1 MAYTTINKSTAY
13 QNSIII
19 NGNGS
24 TQALTGV
31 GHQPDWIWMKRSNAT
46 GHHRL
51 IDTVRGISKIINA
64 DLNNSEATTASYV
77 TAIGTDGWTV
87 GNNTDVNASGGV
99 TSGWSWRAGQGT
111 TTNPSGG
118 TITTTASVDT
128 TAGLSIF
135 TYTGTG
141 NAAHLAHGLGVAPTV
156 VWIKGRTNTDQ
167 WFVKHPGLNANQYV
181 YLNGTGAATSG
192 ANVWSATNPDA
203 TKIYVGTD
211 AGVYG
216 SGEDY
221 VCYAFAE
228 KRGYSKFGT
237 YKGNNNSDGV
247 FVYTG
252 FKPSFLLIRRAAGS
266 QNCVIIDNKI
276 TGYNGV
282 ATGDSQILRPNT
294 ADAQTENNGVD
305 LLSNGF
311 KCRSSDGDT
320 NGYSDTYIYMAFG
333 QSLVGTN
340 NIPASAR

>member
-31 GHQPDWIWMKRSNAT
+31 GHQPDWIWMKRSNTT

-64 DLNNSEATTASYV
+64 DLTNTEATTASYV

-167 WFVKHPGLNANQYV
+167 WFVKHPGLAANQYI
-181 YLNGTGAATSG
+181 YLNGTGNVASG

-211 AGVYG
+211 AGVNG

-237 YKGNNNSDGV
+237 YKGNGNADGV

-252 FKPSFLLIRRAAGS
+252 FRPRWLLIRGTGS
-266 QNCVIIDNKI
+266 NRNWNIIDAARDTHNP
-276 TGYNGV
+276 
-282 ATGDSQILRPNT
+282 AGDFLQANT
-294 ADAQTENNGVD
+294 ASAEDTSSID
-305 LLSNGF
+305 LDFLSNGF
-311 KCRSSDGDT
+311 KPRVTSGRVNTSGE
-320 NGYSDTYIYMAFG
+320 TYLYMAFG

-340 NIPASAR
+340 DIPSTAR

>member
-1 MAYTTINKSTAY
+1 MAYTTINKSTDY
-13 QNSIII
+13 QNGIII

-51 IDTVRGISKIINA
+51 IDTVRGISKIINS

-87 GNNTDVNASGGV
+87 GNNTDVNPSGGV
-99 TSGWSWRAGQGT
+99 TMGWSWRAGQGT

-141 NAAHLAHGLGVAPTV
+141 TAAHLAHGLGVAPTV

-211 AGVYG
+211 AGVNG

-252 FKPSFLLIRRAAGS
+252 FRPSFLLIRRAAGS
-266 QNCVIIDNKI
+266 QNWVIIDNKRP
-276 TGYNGV
+276 GYNGV